1 MNNLVPPKNSE
12 SFHPNAYGHGV
23 IAGLVADKLTSA
35 DPGAYYNVMPG
46 QTVTTTFQ
54 SSGEQVSLSTQWPGS
69 GVVSSLL
76 SPSGRIID
84 RTTSA
89 PDVQHNVGP
98 TFESYHLGYT
108 EAGTWTVR
116 LYGAQVAPQGE
127 PTRLS
132 VWHVPAINQKPTAQ
146 FTLSQDGRTVTVD
159 AGSSTDTDGNILEY
173 LWEFGD
179 GATVTG
185 SRATH
190 TYAEA
195 GRYLT
200 TLAIRDN
207 AGAEDFDAADHAVD
221 ISTYNF
227 VSFLQPVAAA
237 PAAARSKRGGL
248 SQ

>member
-1 MNNLVPPKNSE
+1 
-12 SFHPNAYGHGV
+12 
-23 IAGLVADKLTSA
+23 
-35 DPGAYYNVMPG
+35 
-46 QTVTTTFQ
+46 
-54 SSGEQVSLSTQWPGS
+54 
-69 GVVSSLL
+69 
-76 SPSGRIID
+76 
-84 RTTSA
+84 
-89 PDVQHNVGP
+89 
-98 TFESYHLGYT
+98 
-108 EAGTWTVR
+108 VR

-248 SQ
+248 S